1 MKVNVVAIMI
11 AAVCVL
17 AALLCSCA
25 AEAEPS
31 ADPGGVQSAEPSA
44 ENPFNYEGPPDVLG
58 SMGHGI
64 DLPDGGESVVTYDGG
79 ELKLPYYVTGS
90 GSGKNIGL
98 LVYMNGVPQP
108 YRIDGEGEYAYM
120 HIFDLQNDDE
130 KYRFDLSFVPAAGSA
145 GETVRATI
153 ASIYYP
159 QFKPDMVNS
168 SGYGFYQ
175 GAASAGYDIIFKADP
190 PEDGAYVSADV
201 LLENVAVSNELMT
214 EEFIERNLES
224 GGLTSG
230 GQSPLDRL
238 DTEVLTFI
246 SYDGEKVY
254 DNLDMTGRDTVRV
267 AFELCG
273 VPGTTL
279 QVSFYANHAPL
290 GDGTADCWEITLEKG
305 KVARVEADVRVS
317 ELGDITTFY
326 AAAVSG
332 GGRSEFI
339 KSSSLAFVRQ
349 SGSGADVSAPPA
361 EASPSGTPLDLADV
375 MDGSVRALWYGEG
388 SEILIRK
395 TDGLCL
401 YDLASGMV
409 IAEGSLPELTGAEYF
424 PTEGGFCAVGEA
436 ASGGAA
442 SVALGEGARGETVCV
457 FLDSTLAETDRFALT
472 DPTGEGRHIMSYAV
486 SPDGRHVAFSIM
498 DGGIYL
504 LARDGGEAALLR
516 TVDAGHREE
525 NGGLT
530 LVTNMWFGE
539 DSSRVI
545 FAGGS
550 CFGSVGI
557 DGSGFACASFE
568 DFDAQG
574 AVGYAGGKLFF
585 NENFFVASGA
595 MAIADM
601 NDLSYTV
608 FGHSA
613 QEGRGDLYVSRD
625 GEYFVTTA
633 YDGGLTVRI
642 YGAEDDSLRLE
653 YTITDDDS
661 AVFGGAPNVVLM
673 DDLELCL
680 VKLGGYADVPARVV
694 TLSFE

>member
-1 MKVNVVAIMI
+1 MKANVIAILVA
-11 AAVCVL
+11 AACVL
-17 AALLCSCA
+17 AALLCGCA
-25 AEAEPS
+25 AETGPS
-31 ADPGGVQSAEPSA
+31 ASPASQSTEPSA
-44 ENPFNYEGPPDVLG
+44 ENPFDYEGPPDVLG

-79 ELKLPYYVTGS
+79 ELSIPYYVTGS

-130 KYRFDLSFVPAAGSA
+130 KRRFDLSFIPAAGSS
-145 GETVRATI
+145 GETVRATV

-175 GAASAGYDIIFKADP
+175 GAASAGYDIIFNADP
-190 PEDGAYVSADV
+190 PEGGASAPADV

-230 GQSPLDRL
+230 GKSPLDRL
-238 DTEVLTFI
+238 DTEVMTFVT
-246 SYDGEKVY
+246 YDGEKVY
-254 DNLDMTGRDTVRV
+254 DNLDTTGRDSVRV

-279 QVSFYANHAPL
+279 QVSFYADHAPL

-317 ELGDITTFY
+317 ELEDITTFY
-326 AAAVSG
+326 AVAVSG
-332 GGRSEFI
+332 EGRSEFI

-349 SGSGADVSAPPA
+349 GGSGADVSAPPA
-361 EASPSGTPLDLADV
+361 EASPDGTPLDLEEV

-388 SEILIRK
+388 GEILIRK

-401 YDLASGMV
+401 YDLASGTV
-409 IAEGSLPELTGAEYF
+409 VAEGSLPELTGAEYF
-424 PTEGGFCAVGEA
+424 PTVGGFCAVGEA
-436 ASGGAA
+436 ASGGEA
-442 SVALGEGARGETVCV
+442 SVSLGAGERGETVCV
-457 FLDSTLAETDRFALT
+457 FLDSTLAETDRLSLT

-504 LARDGGEAALLR
+504 LNRDGGEAELLR
-516 TVDAGHREE
+516 TVDAEHREE
-525 NGGLT
+525 NGGLA
-530 LVTNMWFGE
+530 LVTNMWFDE

-568 DFDAQG
+568 DFDSQG

-608 FGHSA
+608 FKHSA

-625 GEYFVTTA
+625 GGYFVTTA
-633 YDGGLTVRI
+633 YDGELTVRI
-642 YGAEDDSLRLE
+642 YGTEDDSLRLE

-661 AVFGGAPNVVLM
+661 AVFGGAPDVVLV
-673 DDLELCL
+673 DDLKLCL

-694 TLSFE
+694 VLSFE